1 MVVGALIFVLGLDL
15 VKEALWDTRNKVSR
29 YEYLVILA
37 IVVGMTVAD
46 FVLGLLG
53 GIVLACTFFVV
64 QSSKRSA
71 IRGGQSHFRPSG
83 LLRLFLLLLT
93 RSLVSFG

>member
-71 IRGGQSHFRPSG
+71 IRGGQSF
-83 LLRLFLLLLT
+83 LFAALSPHILC
-93 RSLVSFG
+93 